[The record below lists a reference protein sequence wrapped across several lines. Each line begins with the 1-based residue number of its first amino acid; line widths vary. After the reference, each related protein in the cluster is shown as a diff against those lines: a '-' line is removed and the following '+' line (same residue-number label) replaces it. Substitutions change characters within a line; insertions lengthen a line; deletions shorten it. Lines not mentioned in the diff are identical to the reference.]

1 MLEYTALSKKVRRAM
16 QEMTGDTYKSGDY
29 AKVLAASDAK
39 VGKTTFLAA
48 QSLGA
53 FPNQKYGG
61 VVDKPNHLHILT
73 FDANA
78 LGGLKNFITKSCGRD
93 ASYLGYRVYNHQD
106 EFRRVSMST
115 SDWNYELYN
124 AVQNTLQLVSKRAQK
139 EGGVHVLLFSSLTG
153 LSEGILRALAGPPNE
168 DKKGSGMDPSKWS
181 EFARQL
187 VDIRNFA
194 HVDTH
199 HCLWEAHIDR
209 GSQFSMKKTDED
221 TTKESIHVPGQAGRN
236 WGFNVE
242 QIFRLRR
249 MYGDTYPGTNVDKVV
264 MDTRPSLDFISG
276 GRSFTELLD
285 AKEGDLTLALHKLG
299 LKIGRFGKKSK

>member
-1 MLEYTALSKKVRRAM
+1 M
-16 QEMTGDTYKSGDY
+16 QEMTGESYKSGDY

-53 FPNQKYGG
+53 FPNQTQSGG
-61 VVDKPNHLHILT
+61 VVDKPSHLHILT

-78 LGGLKNFITKSCGRD
+78 LGGLSDFITKSCKKGKE
-93 ASYLGYRVYNHQD
+93 YLGYRVYNHQD

-115 SDWNYELYN
+115 QDWNYELYN
-124 AVQNTLQLVSKRAQK
+124 AVQGTLKKVSERAVR

-153 LSEGILRALAGPPNE
+153 LSEGLLRALAGPPDE
-168 DKKGSGMDPSKWS
+168 AKKGSGMDPSKWS

-194 HVDTH
+194 QVDTH

-209 GSQFSMKKTDED
+209 GSQFTMKKNDED
-221 TTKESIHVPGQAGRN
+221 TTKESIHVPGSAGRN

-249 MYGDTYPGTNVDKVV
+249 MFGDTYPNTTIDKVV
-264 MDTRPSLDFISG
+264 LDTRPSLDFVSG
-276 GRSFTELLD
+276 GRSFTEKLE
-285 AKEGDLTLALHKLG
+285 AKEPNLTIAFHKLG
-299 LKIGRFGKKSK
+299 LKIGRFGAAKKVTK